1 MLNKLVPA
9 EAVEALWDIDL
20 DGLRSR
26 GVTAIL
32 VDLDNTITPW
42 RSLEVPDRIGEWL
55 EAAKQQFRVCMV
67 SNTSKLKRL
76 SILRE
81 RLGIEG
87 LGFVSKPWGMR
98 RAMRKLEVEPEEAVV
113 IGDQLLTDV
122 LGGNMAGAHTV
133 LVKPLSSDEFF
144 ATKLTRLVER
154 FCFGLL
160 KRRGLFERP
169 WG

>member
-1 MLNKLVPA
+1 LLEKLVPA
-9 EAVEALWDIDL
+9 EAVEALRDVDL
-20 DGLRSR
+20 AGLQSR
-26 GVTAIL
+26 GVKAIL
-32 VDLDNTITPW
+32 IDLDNTITPW
-42 RSLEVPDRIGEWL
+42 RSLEVPERIDEWL
-55 EAAKQQFRVCMV
+55 EAAKQSFRVCMV

-76 SILRE
+76 GILRE

-98 RAMRKLEVEPEEAVV
+98 RAMRKLEVQPRESCV

-144 ATKLTRLVER
+144 ATKFTRMAER

-169 WG
+169 WE

>member
-1 MLNKLVPA
+1 MLERLVPA
-9 EAVEALWDIDL
+9 EAAECLWAVDLAALQ
-20 DGLRSR
+20 SR
-26 GVTAIL
+26 GVKTIL
-32 VDLDNTITPW
+32 LDLDNTITPW
-42 RSLEVPDRIGEWL
+42 RSLDVPEPIGEWL
-55 EAAKQQFRVCMV
+55 KAAKQDFRVCLV

-76 SILRE
+76 GILRE

-98 RAMRKLEVEPEEAVV
+98 RAMRKLEAEPGETAVV
-113 IGDQLLTDV
+113 GDQLLTDV
-122 LGGNMAGAHTV
+122 LGGNMAGAHTI

-160 KRRGLFERP
+160 AKRGLFERP

>member
-1 MLNKLVPA
+1 MLAKLVPA
-9 EAVEALWDIDL
+9 EAVEKLWDVDL
-20 DGLRSR
+20 AALQLR
-26 GVTAIL
+26 GVKTIL
-32 VDLDNTITPW
+32 LDLDNTITPW
-42 RSLEVPDRIGEWL
+42 RSLEVPDRIGQWL
-55 EAAKQQFRVCMV
+55 QGAKQHFRVCMV

-76 SILRE
+76 AALRE

-98 RAMRKLEVEPEEAVV
+98 RAMRKLGVEPEEACVV
-113 IGDQLLTDV
+113 GDQLLTDV

-144 ATKLTRLVER
+144 ATKFTRLAER

-160 KRRGLFERP
+160 KRRGLFERS